1 MGNENSNEKAEQF
14 FNNLG
19 DQFVQRTNRFND
31 LFYQTASIPSQ
42 ITGAATQFL
51 TSPMSGIMLPI
62 IAIGGLIVVMQFKK

>member
-51 TSPMSGIMLPI
+51 TSPMSGLIIPI
-62 IAIGGLIVVMQFKK
+62 VALGAVYILVNRK